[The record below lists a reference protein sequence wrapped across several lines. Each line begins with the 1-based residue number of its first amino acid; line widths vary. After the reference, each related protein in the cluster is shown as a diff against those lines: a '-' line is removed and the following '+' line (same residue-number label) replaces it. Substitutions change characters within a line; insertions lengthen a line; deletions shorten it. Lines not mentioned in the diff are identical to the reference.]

1 MLVTKKKRSVQTRR
15 GHGTKPP
22 NQQLDSNSKVT
33 KGKEGIF
40 NNNLTPFNPELTFQ
54 FKAGQASGAIETV
67 NTTSKSCE
75 FVEIYTH
82 EGRVETTKK
91 NSKR

>member
-1 MLVTKKKRSVQTRR
+1 M
-15 GHGTKPP
+15 
-22 NQQLDSNSKVT
+22 NFQQQSDT
-33 KGKEGIF
+33 F
-40 NNNLTPFNPELTFQ
+40 NLELTFQ
-54 FKAGQASGAIETV
+54 FKVGQASGAVGTV
-67 NTTSKSCE
+67 DTTSKSCE